1 MFNYLKKAIEWYCE
15 ECSHVY
21 DAESDDSMKM

>member
-1 MFNYLKKAIEWYCE
+1 MFNYLKKAIVWYCH

-21 DAESDDSMKM
+21 DAESEDPQKS